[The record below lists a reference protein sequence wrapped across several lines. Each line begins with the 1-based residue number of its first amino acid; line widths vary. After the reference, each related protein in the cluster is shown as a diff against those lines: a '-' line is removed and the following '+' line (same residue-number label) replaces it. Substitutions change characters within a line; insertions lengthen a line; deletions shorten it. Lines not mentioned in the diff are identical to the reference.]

1 MQVRPGQSRSGQA
14 GSECCLSSGDRR
26 VRSVHSKEA
35 GREDSAPKSFSH
47 RDADAVSLAEGSIQ
61 MTDDARLFGVAGV
74 PSPGHAFK
82 WIPREP
88 RRTSYLS
95 RTGCGSAQPKWN
107 QVPRDVRVAHGK
119 RTNPRRGE
127 PAAEGDQRWQARVG
141 KWSYEPIVPA
151 KVENRRAPERGG
163 HGSHWREGANR
174 STYRHSAAYTRL
186 RTRESMS
193 NGT

>member
-1 MQVRPGQSRSGQA
+1 VTGG
-14 GSECCLSSGDRR
+14 
-26 VRSVHSKEA
+26 RSVDSKEA
-35 GREDSAPKSFSH
+35 GREDSAPKSFCR

-61 MTDDARLFGVAGV
+61 MTDNARLFGVAGV

-88 RRTSYLS
+88 RRAPYLS
-95 RTGCGSAQPKWN
+95 RIGCGPAQPKWN

-119 RTNPRRGE
+119 RINPQRGE
-127 PAAEGDQRWQARVG
+127 PAAKGDRRWRSRVG
-141 KWSYEPIVPA
+141 EQSYEPTVPV
-151 KVENRRAPERGG
+151 KVANRRAPERGG
-163 HGSHWREGANR
+163 HDTHWREGVNKQ
-174 STYRHSAAYTRL
+174 THRHSATYARP

>member
-1 MQVRPGQSRSGQA
+1 VQVRPGQSRSGQA

>member
-1 MQVRPGQSRSGQA
+1 MKVQPGQSHSRQA
-14 GSECCLSSGDRR
+14 GSESCAWPGDRR
-26 VRSVHSKEA
+26 AKRRQQGSRPR
-35 GREDSAPKSFSH
+35 GFSSEIVCR

-61 MTDDARLFGVAGV
+61 MTDNARLFGVAGV

-82 WIPREP
+82 WTPREP
-88 RRTSYLS
+88 RRTPYLS

-141 KWSYEPIVPA
+141 EWSYEPIVPA

>member
-1 MQVRPGQSRSGQA
+1 MKVQPGQSHSRQA
-14 GSECCLSSGDRR
+14 GSESCAWPGDRR
-26 VRSVHSKEA
+26 AKRRQQGSRPR
-35 GREDSAPKSFSH
+35 GFSSEIVCR

-61 MTDDARLFGVAGV
+61 MTDNARLFGVAGV

-119 RTNPRRGE
+119 RTNPRRAATCRQGKPEAAATGRRAVLRAHSTCEGGE
-127 PAAEGDQRWQARVG
+127 PQGSRKGRPRYPLEGRGKQVDASAQGCIAETQNLEVYV
-141 KWSYEPIVPA
+141 KW
-151 KVENRRAPERGG
+151 N
-163 HGSHWREGANR
+163 
-174 STYRHSAAYTRL
+174 
-186 RTRESMS
+186 
-193 NGT
+193 